1 MRLTDPHPRRA
12 YPLETLKAEHADV
25 YVHVP
30 PPGRPIPIE
39 ETPLPV
45 DDNIPGEED
54 IYEAILR
61 LRLHCTRSPSRMR
74 SKHLRI
80 WLCTATREE
89 YPDPGNW
96 EKVVAIIQ
104 VASRVGELLAS
115 C

>member
-1 MRLTDPHPRRA
+1 MNRPPPLARIS
-12 YPLETLKAEHADV
+12 LETLTAERAEL
-25 YVHVP
+25 YAHVLP
-30 PPGRPIPIE
+30 PRRTIPIDVS
-39 ETPLPV
+39 PFPV

-54 IYEAILR
+54 IYEAILC
-61 LRLHCTRSPSRMR
+61 LRLHCTRSPYRMR